1 MIVAE
6 SSKPT
11 TAQCLSLSIV
21 DLTGTSIPIT
31 LEAGKRIYEGC
42 LPYIKQDISVTLDF
56 SGVEMIVS
64 GVCNHSIGRLYAEL
78 GAEKASTMLSV
89 IGVGS
94 ELVQSKINY
103 AITLGSNPK
112 MVQSLEKAFD
122 LYLKSE
128 A

>member
-1 MIVAE
+1 MVAE
-6 SSKPT
+6 TVPST
-11 TAQCLSLSIV
+11 TAQCLSLSVV

-31 LEAGKRIYEGC
+31 IEAGKRIYEGC
-42 LPYIKQDISVTLDF
+42 LPYIEKGIPVTLDF

-78 GAEKASTMLSV
+78 GAEKASKLLSV

-94 ELVQSKINY
+94 ELVQSKIDY

-112 MVQSLEKAFD
+112 LVQSLEKAFD
-122 LYLKSE
+122 LYLQSE
-128 A
+128 K